1 MSNSSQSPGQMTWR
15 PEGTN
20 NTALHLRLDAS
31 EPWQHYSQF
40 PEYALPDPPE
50 FSEGYATF
58 LALLKQNWEIV
69 PV

>member
-1 MSNSSQSPGQMTWR
+1 MTEPTNPPGQMTWR
-15 PEGTN
+15 PEGATE
-20 NTALHLRLDAS
+20 TILHLRRNAS

-50 FSEGYATF
+50 FSDGYATF
-58 LALLKQNWEIV
+58 MALLKQNWEVI

>member
-1 MSNSSQSPGQMTWR
+1 MTPKPSGQMTWR
-15 PEGTN
+15 PEGT
-20 NTALHLRLDAS
+20 TETVLHLRLDPGD
-31 EPWQHYSQF
+31 PWQHYADF

-58 LALLKQNWEIV
+58 MALLKENWEII